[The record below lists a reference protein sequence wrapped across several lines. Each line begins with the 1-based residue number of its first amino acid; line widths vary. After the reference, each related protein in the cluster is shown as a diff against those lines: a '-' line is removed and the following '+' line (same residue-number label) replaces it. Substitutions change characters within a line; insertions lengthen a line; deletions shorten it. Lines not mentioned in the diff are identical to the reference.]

1 MRGNPG
7 KYASGGFTLI
17 EVMLAVLL
25 LAVLLAAAFG
35 GIRSAV
41 KGMAVGEDLI
51 DRTNRLRVAQEFIR
65 HQISRTLPLPFG
77 QESGTGSNY
86 LFQGERDF
94 MRFVAPMPGYLSSGG
109 SYVQTLELARTRNG
123 MQLLFGHA
131 MLNGFDLK
139 RLDKDQAEPVIL
151 MDQVESGRFE
161 YRKLDDQGELEDWSD
176 DWDDPS
182 LIPVM
187 VRIRLKMRPEAL
199 VGWPDM
205 EIPVVLDVGAAR
217 QSQTVRFEDL
227 GQSGSQDAATVN
239 PDGDTGSRK

>member
-1 MRGNPG
+1 MRTLGRRRG
-7 KYASGGFTLI
+7 SSGFTLI
-17 EVMLAVLL
+17 EVMLATLL

-41 KGMAVGEDLI
+41 KGMNVGENLI

-65 HQISRTLPLPFG
+65 HQISRALPLPFG
-77 QESGTGSNY
+77 QESGTGANF

-94 MRFVAPMPGYLSSGG
+94 MRFVAPMPGYLSNGG
-109 SYVQTLELARTRNG
+109 SYVQTLELANTRNG
-123 MQLLFGHA
+123 KQLLFTHA

-139 RLDKDQAEPVIL
+139 KLRKEDSEPVIL
-151 MDQVESGRFE
+151 MDQVESGKFE

-176 DWDDPS
+176 DWEDPGVT
-182 LIPVM
+182 PVM

-205 EIPVVLDVGAAR
+205 EIPLVLDVGAAR
-217 QSQTVRFEDL
+217 QSNTVRFDDPPPPPPNP
-227 GQSGSQDAATVN
+227 QDAQASGVK
-239 PDGDTGSRK
+239 PSR